1 MMDRQFTSPSRVR
14 FVVFVIGSI
23 IWAEVAPLIAGDSI
37 TVRLH
42 ERVHVSESIVR
53 VRHVAEVS
61 GSNMTAV
68 DRARELDV
76 MNLTEENAEQILTR
90 ELLQVRLLLAG
101 FPLDAVTMNGAET
114 VTVTLAAVS
123 PYPSLDVE
131 HAAAISMAGALG
143 SPLEDVR
150 VKLAAPLEMPQDT
163 RTTGNQ
169 RISIDV
175 LPPVRPTPGR
185 VRLTVRL
192 LVDGELRNT
201 VSGLFDVRV
210 RHTVVL
216 ASASLPTGTVLTADH
231 LTVNDEWSDERPVH
245 VDIGDLF
252 DRQLRRSIPV
262 GVPVGL
268 RDLKPVTDAKSQ
280 PLIAV
285 GDVVRLVVRQGNLT
299 VIVPTAEALQSG
311 LPGETI
317 RVRNLESRKI
327 VVGRVVS
334 AREVEVRLQ

>member
-1 MMDRQFTSPSRVR
+1 MDRQFTSPSRVR

-76 MNLTEENAEQILTR
+76 MNPTEENAEQILTR

-101 FPLDAVTMNGAET
+101 FPLDAVTMNGADA
-114 VTVTLAAVS
+114 VTVSFAMVS
-123 PYPSLDVE
+123 PYSSLDVE
-131 HAAAISMAGALG
+131 HAAATSMAGALG
-143 SPLEDVR
+143 IPLEDVR

-185 VRLTVRL
+185 VRLTVRI
-192 LVDGELRNT
+192 LVGGELQHT

-210 RHTVVL
+210 RRTVVL

-245 VDIGDLF
+245 ADVADLF

-268 RDLKPVTDAKSQ
+268 RDLKPVKDAKSQ